1 MKTNETSFQH
11 MLVCV
16 KNVKQEDVE
25 EWDEGMPLPGDIIE
39 GIAASDSCTLE
50 DIEDRLFVPTKGKAE
65 LRLQLRRMS
74 KKNDEGLVWLK
85 VRRGNQMVHLCV
97 RVVHEKR
104 FRLHRKFS
112 FRAAS
117 NDKHVAVLDNLDFD
131 QCTELQEMS
140 RRAVNVVPRGFNQEA
155 IKYEWRRKV
164 ATYLPDHRSTVVSS
178 ILFMPLANEHDINST
193 TTRAMAWFSAA
204 VSSGTPI
211 VFVNIQTEQI
221 SSSKKCNSSRVPTQI
236 VHGIR
241 LWFLPGTEEIPIE
254 LIPEPGENRFGIDVK
269 RTDEGF
275 VCIFAVTIGSAADR
289 ASLRQLFENSIEM
302 GHMVVISR
310 LEGKN
315 VMPTMVSSDGLL
327 HCCDHDDIR
336 DTLVGAV
343 DQLESISLHIMS
355 WPTTQ
360 NIHTTQPVGAASLRP
375 PM

>member
-85 VRRGNQMVHLCV
+85 VRRGNQMLHLCV

-131 QCTELQEMS
+131 QCTELQ
-140 RRAVNVVPRGFNQEA
+140 
-155 IKYEWRRKV
+155 
-164 ATYLPDHRSTVVSS
+164 
-178 ILFMPLANEHDINST
+178 
-193 TTRAMAWFSAA
+193 
-204 VSSGTPI
+204 GT
-211 VFVNIQTEQI
+211 
-221 SSSKKCNSSRVPTQI
+221 
-236 VHGIR
+236 
-241 LWFLPGTEEIPIE
+241 L
-254 LIPEPGENRFGIDVK
+254 
-269 RTDEGF
+269 
-275 VCIFAVTIGSAADR
+275 
-289 ASLRQLFENSIEM
+289 
-302 GHMVVISR
+302 
-310 LEGKN
+310 
-315 VMPTMVSSDGLL
+315 
-327 HCCDHDDIR
+327 
-336 DTLVGAV
+336 
-343 DQLESISLHIMS
+343 ISLLNNNFCNCSSMKSTRHIYFREMD
-355 WPTTQ
+355 P
-360 NIHTTQPVGAASLRP
+360 
-375 PM
+375 